1 MRKVVR
7 LQTAT
12 VFWLSGRTI
21 SHISSMYTGL
31 EMLGRPT
38 YSRTTSASDFEM
50 ATEKLKSHKFPG
62 IDEIPAEFIKAEVR
76 TIRSEVHQLINYIW
90 VKEELH
96 EEWKESVILP
106 IYKKGEKTD
115 CGNYRSISLLST
127 TYNILSNILL
137 SRLTQ
142 YAEKTIGDHQCGF
155 RHNRLTTDHIFC
167 VHQIHVKKWVY
178 NDAAH
183 RLFLDCK
190 KA

>member
-1 MRKVVR
+1 MVKWKNHFSYFFNVHGFRDVR
-7 LQTAT
+7 QTY
-12 VFWLSGRTI
+12 VQQN
-21 SHISSMYTGL
+21 H
-31 EMLGRPT
+31 E
-38 YSRTTSASDFEM
+38 ASDFEM

-167 VHQIHVKKWVY
+167 VHQILEKKMGTKRSSESSL
-178 NDAAH
+178 H
-183 RLFLDCK
+183 RLQESL
-190 KA
+190 